1 MKKVLSIILGVVV
14 ILGVGGYFLATRADA
29 ATPVDPLYPVDTF
42 FEDLQRIVTF
52 DDVALVELEQSILD
66 EREAELGEVLGMED
80 IEEADVEDCIDGMDA
95 QRERLYTKLGEAQ
108 EKMEQKGNT
117 EAVQALEQVQNKY
130 QEQVQK
136 QIETTTKAQ
145 EKYGDVGQEV
155 KENLEMEKNSLSNQG
170 EDTQNQQQN
179 VEDNSDNGQGSSGSS
194 SSGSGSTGGNG
205 NN

>member
-1 MKKVLSIILGVVV
+1 MKKVLSIVLGVVV
-14 ILGVGGYFLATRADA
+14 ILGVGGYFLATGADA
-29 ATPVDPLYPVDTF
+29 ATPVDSLYPVDTF
-42 FEDLQRIVTF
+42 FEDLQRIVTL
-52 DDVALVELEQSILD
+52 DEVALVELEQSILD
-66 EREAELGEVLGMED
+66 EREAELGEVLTMED

-117 EAVQALEQVQNKY
+117 EAIQALEQVQNKY

-155 KENLEMEKNSLSNQG
+155 RENLEIEQNSLSNQG

-179 VEDNSDNGQGSSGSS
+179 EEENSDNGQGGTSG